1 MADTEL
7 TLTPVQQLELA
18 KKGLRHIWNRWRK
31 EDRAARREELWPLV
45 VEAEHRLEQAK
56 MALGMLEEG
65 VCPEC
70 QNEDL
75 FKFKDEDGLVII
87 LCKKCGWGN
96 RDDLLGIIRD
106 TARRI
111 KNGES

>member
-1 MADTEL
+1 MIDSAVEF
-7 TLTPVQQLELA
+7 TPEDKLELA

-31 EDRAARREELWPLV
+31 EERAERREELWPMV
-45 VEAEHRLEQAK
+45 VEAERRLEQAK
-56 MALGMLEEG
+56 MALGILEEG

-70 QNEDL
+70 KNTDL
-75 FKFKDEDGLVII
+75 FKFKDEEGLVII

-106 TARRI
+106 TARNI
-111 KNGES
+111 KV

>member
-1 MADTEL
+1 MSDA
-7 TLTPVQQLELA
+7 LTPEQQLEQS

-31 EDRAARREELWPLV
+31 EPIASRREDLWPLV
-45 VEAEHRLEQAK
+45 VEAEKRLEQVK
-56 MALGMLEEG
+56 RSLGILEEG

-70 QNEDL
+70 QDEDL
-75 FKFKDEDGLVII
+75 FKFKDEEGLMII

-111 KNGES
+111 QK